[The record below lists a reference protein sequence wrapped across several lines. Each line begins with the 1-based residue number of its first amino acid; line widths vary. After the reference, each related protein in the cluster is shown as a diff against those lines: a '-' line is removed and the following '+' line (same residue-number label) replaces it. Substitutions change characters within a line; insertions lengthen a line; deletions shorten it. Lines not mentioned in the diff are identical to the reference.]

1 MNKLDIT
8 KTAVKFLERL
18 PPKQFRQI
26 VRTVFKLRELSEP
39 HDSKQL
45 VGHPEYRRVDI
56 GEYRT
61 IYRIDD
67 DTVKICVIGK
77 RNDSEIYRRFKTS
90 Q

>member
-26 VRTVFKLRELSEP
+26 VRTIFKLRELSEP

-45 VGHPEYRRVDI
+45 VGYREYRRVDI

-61 IYRIDD
+61 IYRIGDD
-67 DTVKICVIGK
+67 IVKICVIGK
-77 RNDSEIYRRFKTS
+77 RNDSEIYRRFKRS

>member
-1 MNKLDIT
+1 MNNLDIT
-8 KTAVKFLERL
+8 KTAVKFLEKL

-26 VRTVFKLRELSEP
+26 VRTIFKLRELPEP

-45 VGHPEYRRVDI
+45 VGYPEYRRVDI
-56 GEYRT
+56 GEYSI

-77 RNDSEIYRRFKTS
+77 RNDSEIYRRFKRS
-90 Q
+90 H

>member
-26 VRTVFKLRELSEP
+26 VRTIFKLRELSEP

-56 GEYRT
+56 GEYRI

-67 DTVKICVIGK
+67 DTVKICLFGK
-77 RNDSEIYRRFKTS
+77 RNDCKI
-90 Q
+90 

>member
-8 KTAVKFLERL
+8 KTAVKFLEKL

-26 VRTVFKLRELSEP
+26 VRTVFKLREGPEP

-45 VGHPEYRRVDI
+45 VGYPEFRRVDI
-56 GEYRT
+56 GEYR
-61 IYRIDD
+61 IVYRVDD
-67 DTVKICVIGK
+67 DVVKICVIGK
-77 RNDSEIYRRFKTS
+77 RNDSEIYRRFKRS